1 MLEDDSKNWR
11 ADATAGLIDILPLLA
26 AACPFALLLGAVA
39 IQKGLSPAEI
49 TLMSFVVYAGA
60 SQFIAVDLWTI
71 PVSMGLIIGTTA
83 LVNLRHIIMGAALT
97 PYLAGFKPWQRWA
110 FISVH
115 ADETWAMA
123 IRRGRSPS
131 GLTPAYIA
139 GMVIPFYLNWP
150 LWTALGASLG
160 NLVENPERYGI
171 DFAFPAMFTVLIVGF
186 WHGRRET
193 FVIATSAAVA
203 ITCKLVL
210 PGVWYIFL
218 GGAAGIL
225 AGAMAWRPSGKDRS
239 AMRS

>member
-1 MLEDDSKNWR
+1 MVNSEHSNWR
-11 ADATAGLIDILPLLA
+11 ADAAAGLIDILPLLA
-26 AACPFALLLGAVA
+26 AACPFALLLGALAV
-39 IQKGLSPAEI
+39 QNGLSPAEI
-49 TLMSFVVYAGA
+49 TMMSFVVYAGA
-60 SQFIAVDLWTI
+60 SQFIAVDLWTV

-83 LVNLRHIIMGAALT
+83 LVNLRHVIMGAALT
-97 PYLAGFKPWQRWA
+97 PYLGGFKPWQRWA

-123 IRRGRSPS
+123 IRRGRGPT
-131 GLTPAYIA
+131 GLTPAYVA
-139 GMVIPFYLNWP
+139 GMIVPFYLNWP
-150 LWTALGASLG
+150 VCTALGASLG
-160 NLVENPERYGI
+160 NLVANPEQYGI

-203 ITCKLVL
+203 IACKLML

-225 AGAMAWRPSGKDRS
+225 AGALAWRPGGKDRTQVS
-239 AMRS
+239 S